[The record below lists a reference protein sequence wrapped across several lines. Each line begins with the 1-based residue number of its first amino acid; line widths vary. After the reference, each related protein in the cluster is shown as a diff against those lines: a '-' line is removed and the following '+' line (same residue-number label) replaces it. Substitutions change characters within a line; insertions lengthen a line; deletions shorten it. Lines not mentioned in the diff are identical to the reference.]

1 MRFVISI
8 LLIALASFA
17 AGLFLPWYSLAIMS
31 FLVIILIPQSP
42 WSAFLAGFLG
52 VGLLWG
58 IHSAVIS
65 HANNDVLAHRISQ
78 LFLKTDSPLLLV
90 IVTALIGG
98 LVAGF
103 AALTASYARRRP
115 ATSV

>member
-1 MRFVISI
+1 MRFLISL
-8 LLIALASFA
+8 LLIAMASFA
-17 AGLFLPWYSLAIMS
+17 AGLYLPWYSIAIIS
-31 FLVIILIPQSP
+31 FLVILLIPQSP
-42 WSAFLAGFLG
+42 GSAFLAGFLG

-78 LFLKTDSPLLLV
+78 LFLKTESPVLLV

-98 LVAGF
+98 IVAGLG
-103 AALTASYARRRP
+103 ALTASFARRRS
-115 ATSV
+115 AITT